1 MTEYVPLLGET
12 KQFFIDQ
19 EIVAMIWNGEKWLRY
34 SEVYPL
40 MYFAKTGKPLV
51 LDGLKLP

>member
-1 MTEYVPLLGET
+1 MTEYAPLLGET

-19 EIVAMIWNGEKWLRY
+19 EIIAMIWNGEKWLRY

-40 MYFAKTGKPLV
+40 MYFAQTGKPLV